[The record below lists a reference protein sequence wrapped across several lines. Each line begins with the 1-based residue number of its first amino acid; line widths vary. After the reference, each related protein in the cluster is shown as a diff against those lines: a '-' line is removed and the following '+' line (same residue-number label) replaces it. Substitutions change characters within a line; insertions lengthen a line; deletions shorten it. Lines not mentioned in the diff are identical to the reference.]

1 MQKRQ
6 NDRKEKVLA
15 LTLNLVLVLGLLFGT
30 ARITVYGDEPVLH
43 APGTHTHDG
52 IDFQPWTEMDSLPET
67 SGYYYLT
74 ENITL
79 TEEPWKRE
87 GRKGI
92 ENVELHLCLN
102 GKTIDLGSNV
112 WSTGLDNE
120 VNIYDCRSGGKITSQ
135 NNLSGANNPGTV
147 CVSGTGSV
155 LRLYGGRIENS
166 VEGAIYSSYGEC
178 YIYGGE
184 VYGAS
189 VGISSENDLY
199 LSGSPSISGGD
210 CGIRIM
216 RDGVVFANDGTANP
230 VYYSGPP
237 IIFDVVHDPDA
248 DGYAVRGLKD
258 EEQAERFQ
266 PIISIYKIYD
276 ETEGALQIGKYEF
289 HTQPDS
295 EHGYTVAVSGRP
307 GEAAPVYQWCEARMI
322 TRRLGEADIPDTIL
336 GVVPAARY
344 DSAVGGWIGGAS
356 LGDWM
361 IVQVDMEQGEFFS
374 AHFGGTDII
383 GATLA
388 DIANNRFC
396 EMTDTGNGVWQS
408 GIVEATGTYV
418 LVTGGYG
425 DIDDLITSE
434 ITISKAQAG
443 DAIVGQSGT
452 ELTDFNHKVVLCQV
466 TFPNGYILNSS
477 PIIFSNAVTFHAN
490 GGANPPAALY
500 GNAGESRIIPEAGQ
514 LSRTG
519 YSFIGW
525 NTQADGGGQNYKAGD
540 QWQFGDDLEL
550 YAVWEALT
558 EIPDVSITG
567 IEPPE
572 ADKILDVTADCTT
585 TGVERISEIRW
596 TPDDDKAGYN
606 TAYTARVT
614 VTPQQGYTFTSAT
627 TASVNGK
634 QATIRQNDDG
644 TATISYAFS
653 VTESKSE
660 DSTTTEDGTTTDDS
674 TTADESTEAQ
684 APDTDDNNGKG
695 TSANLSDSSQGKNN
709 SVPKTGDASELE
721 LCLLLVALCGAGV
734 LYSKWTEK
742 RQRKG

>member
-1 MQKRQ
+1 MQKRRKQ
-6 NDRKEKVLA
+6 AKRNDRKGKELA

-30 ARITVYGDEPVLH
+30 ARVTVYGDEPVPHDAGIH
-43 APGTHTHDG
+43 AHDG
-52 IDFQPWTEMDSLPET
+52 IEFQPWTETDSLPEI

-79 TEEPWKRE
+79 TEEPWE
-87 GRKGI
+87 ERKKI

-102 GKTIDLGSNV
+102 GKTIDIGSNV
-112 WSTGLDNE
+112 WNTRHNE

-135 NNLSGANNPGTV
+135 NNINVSGASNPGTV
-147 CVSGTGSV
+147 CLSGSSSV

-166 VEGAIYSSYGEC
+166 VERAIQNYATC

-189 VGISSENDLY
+189 VGISSEKDLY
-199 LSGSPSISGGD
+199 LSGTPSISGGD
-210 CGIRIM
+210 CGIQITRNG
-216 RDGVVFANDGTANP
+216 GVVANDGTANP

-237 IIFDVVHDPDA
+237 IIFDVAQDPDA

-266 PIISIYKIYD
+266 PVISIYKIYD
-276 ETEGALQIGKYEF
+276 ETEGALRTGKYEF
-289 HTQPDS
+289 LTQPDS

-307 GEAAPVYQWCEARMI
+307 GEAAPVYQWCEARVI

-336 GVVPAARY
+336 NMMPAARY

-356 LGDWM
+356 LGPWL

-374 AHFGGTDII
+374 AHLGGTDII
-383 GATLA
+383 GVVLA
-388 DIANNRFC
+388 DIVNNRFC
-396 EMTDTGNGVWQS
+396 EMTDAGNGVWQS
-408 GIVEATGTYV
+408 GSVEAAGTYI
-418 LVTGGYG
+418 LMTMGDG

-452 ELTDFNHKVVLCQV
+452 ELTEFNHKAVLCQV

-477 PIIFSNAVTFHAN
+477 PIFFSNAVTFHAN

-525 NTQADGGGQNYKAGD
+525 NTQADGGGQDYKAGD

-550 YAVWEALT
+550 YALWEALT

-644 TATISYAFS
+644 TATISYAFF

-660 DSTTTEDGTTTDDS
+660 DSTTTEDGAATDDS

-684 APDTDDNNGKG
+684 APDTDDSNGKG
-695 TSANLSDSSQGKNN
+695 TTGNLSDSSQEKNN
-709 SVPKTGDASELE
+709 SVPETGDVSALE
-721 LCLLLVALCGAGV
+721 FCLLLVALCEAGV
-734 LYSKWTEK
+734 LYSAW
-742 RQRKG
+742 RRKK